1 MPLILGI
8 LLVLLLVAAN
18 GFFVAVE
25 FALVAA
31 DRQRLDTLAADGR
44 WSARAAKAARRR
56 LSFHLAVTTV
66 FQMVAGELIPKTIAV
81 AKPEPVAQALSPIAL
96 VVHGALSPIIRLLN
110 GAANATV
117 RVLGMEPQ
125 EELEEMRSLEER
137 QEAIHVVPRP

>member
-56 LSFHLAVTTV
+56 LSYHLSGAQLGITVTS
-66 FQMVAGELIPKTIAV
+66 L
-81 AKPEPVAQALSPIAL
+81 
-96 VVHGALSPIIRLLN
+96 
-110 GAANATV
+110 
-117 RVLGMEPQ
+117 VLGFLSDPI
-125 EELEEMRSLEER
+125 LSL
-137 QEAIHVVPRP
+137 IHI